1 MVRVEEA
8 GQDFKRAKPR
18 HVAASWKGV
27 TCARAESVPDLQKC
41 HEKKEKSLPLLHG
54 ERERERKR
62 HRVRERERERDTEW
76 ERGRRR
82 EQKVSTSSVLILK
95 KWKFFALSL
104 SLCLS
109 LCVSLSWKLKLQEA
123 KTIDVFSGVV
133 PCSFFCPKVVELRE
147 DARVWHMIIHTCA
160 FLFLFVWPFYPK
172 KSCGPS
178 ITVPRTQVC
187 FLLWISCQD
196 ERWCAWLFSVCMVV
210 LPFLSAHI

>member
-1 MVRVEEA
+1 MPWKK
-8 GQDFKRAKPR
+8 GKKS
-18 HVAASWKGV
+18 AAF
-27 TCARAESVPDLQKC
+27 ARWE
-41 HEKKEKSLPLLHG
+41 
-54 ERERERKR
+54 
-62 HRVRERERERDTEW
+62 RERERERDT

-95 KWKFFALSL
+95 KWKLFVLSL
-104 SLCLS
+104 SLCFS
-109 LCVSLSWKLKLQEA
+109 LLKTEASRSEDYWCFFWSCSL
-123 KTIDVFSGVV
+123 F
-133 PCSFFCPKVVELRE
+133 FFCPKVGELRE
-147 DARVWHMIIHTCA
+147 DTRVWHMIIHTCA
-160 FLFLFVWPFYPK
+160 FLFLYVWPFYPK